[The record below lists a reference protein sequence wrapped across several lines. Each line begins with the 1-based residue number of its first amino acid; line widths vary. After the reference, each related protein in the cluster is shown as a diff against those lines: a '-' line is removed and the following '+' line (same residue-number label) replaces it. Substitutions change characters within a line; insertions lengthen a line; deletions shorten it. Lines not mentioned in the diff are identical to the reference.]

1 MGKPKYETLELKA
14 NIFDGWTFLLREAL
28 EDYPHH
34 HKEILALDKFRN
46 ENVTITNHLMF
57 RDMLF
62 YLLCDPNIKS
72 KWERMMV
79 NIGELAKRL
88 TEMEDEHKPKKELHP
103 LEKKYG
109 EEPEIRKTDHWYWH

>member
-1 MGKPKYETLELKA
+1 MAKPNYEILELKA

-34 HKEILALDKFRN
+34 HKEILALDKYRRD
-46 ENVTITNHLMF
+46 NVTIANHLMF

-62 YLLCDPNIKS
+62 YLLCDPNVKS
-72 KWERMMV
+72 KWELMMV
-79 NIGELAKRL
+79 NIKEVTKLL
-88 TEMEDEHKPKKELHP
+88 VEEEKKELHP

-109 EEPEIRKTDHWYWH
+109 EEPVIKDFDPYRWH